1 MGAPPPRTGEEGP
14 RAPDER
20 PEVPPPPPSPPLP
33 TWSSGPKS
41 ILGNQ
46 GACFA
51 ILCPTGARLSSW
63 VPSAL
68 EGASQVPGGCRPAQ
82 GASGAPGQD
91 ALLAG
96 MV

>member
-1 MGAPPPRTGEEGP
+1 MGGPPLRTGEEEP
-14 RAPDER
+14 RAPDKR
-20 PEVPPPPPSPPLP
+20 PEVPPTPSPPLP
-33 TWSSGPKS
+33 TWSLGPKS

-46 GACFA
+46 GACFSF

-82 GASGAPGQD
+82 GALGAPGQD